1 MNAQSLV
8 YDLIDWIVGEDNHR
22 SNGNRAGS

>member
-8 YDLIDWIVGEDNHR
+8 YDLIDWTVGEDNHR
-22 SNGNRAGS
+22 VKRE

>member
-1 MNAQSLV
+1 MNAQSVV

-22 SNGNRAGS
+22 VKRE